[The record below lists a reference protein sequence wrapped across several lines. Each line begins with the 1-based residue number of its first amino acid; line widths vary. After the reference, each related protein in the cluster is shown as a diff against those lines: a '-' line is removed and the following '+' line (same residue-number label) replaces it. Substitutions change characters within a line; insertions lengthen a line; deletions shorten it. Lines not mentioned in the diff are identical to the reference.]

1 MNPITVLSRFVSQEN
16 YPVNRIIRLLGYLR
30 ALNKRLSKSL
40 YTDRW
45 GQLLGILKQVRKEQG
60 MTQVELA
67 KILHRPQSLIAKI
80 ESGERKLDVCQF
92 LDYVEAIGGN
102 PTAIIQELIGSSATQ

>member
-1 MNPITVLSRFVSQEN
+1 MFHDYTSPK

-40 YTDRW
+40 YSDRW
-45 GQLLGILKQVRKEQG
+45 EQLLGILKRIRKEKG
-60 MTQVELA
+60 LTQVELA
-67 KILHRPQSLIAKI
+67 KILQRPQSLIAKI
-80 ESGERKLDVCQF
+80 EAGERKLDVCQF

-102 PTAIIQELIGSSATQ
+102 PTAIIQELLGSTAAQ